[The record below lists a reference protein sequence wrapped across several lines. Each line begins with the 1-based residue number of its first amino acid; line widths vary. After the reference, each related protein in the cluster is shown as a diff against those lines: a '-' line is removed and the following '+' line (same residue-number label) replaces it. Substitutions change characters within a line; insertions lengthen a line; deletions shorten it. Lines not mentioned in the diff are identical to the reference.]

1 MLKTTV
7 ISCISI
13 FAFASLFS
21 ILVGIKISSVG
32 IKMCAITAE
41 IKKYKSIINEKKKK
55 HDTIVLL
62 AESKLNSIE
71 VLISYI
77 SHNEFVLVNNVLR
90 EYFEMKE

>member
-1 MLKTTV
+1 
-7 ISCISI
+7 
-13 FAFASLFS
+13 
-21 ILVGIKISSVG
+21 
-32 IKMCAITAE
+32 MCAITAE

-62 AESKLNSIE
+62 AESKLNNIE